1 MDGFKC
7 ETFLE
12 NFSDCSTT
20 GLDDRF
26 SSNVSPL
33 ECEHLNDDWTMP
45 FRVKEEEDEHL
56 EDNKILPE
64 LYSEHVT
71 HEDSRTFLC
80 SICKKNI
87 VRLSSTLTTR
97 RKRRRVD
104 EGPVLSSMTIC
115 QECIELDNEQLRD
128 MKYASEKSKR
138 AVRRQ
143 HAKKRVAESE
153 ALRKLKARQE
163 EIMEVSKDLP
173 ENERKKLQ
181 QMIRNRISAQQ
192 SRDRKKAHLMQVEA
206 EIQALKLENASLKT
220 KLNRVNTENKYLKNQ
235 LSRLYSSDD
244 SNLPNGLK
252 QSILGISAV
261 MCVVM
266 LTQLIPSTSIPTTR
280 MLTEL
285 PTSSPTTYNQLAIP
299 SESIEISEI
308 PEPLDTFYEISPI
321 IKQLPDISRDTILDI
336 RTKRL
341 ESLQSSSNLRSPAL
355 GSTDPCSRQL
365 LKGVKDSKT
374 LTTLYCPEVQSHW
387 GESIGGDLQFIQMLV
402 PLEALPSLTPAED
415 SRKYLVE
422 LMCKVGEVTLV
433 S

>member
-20 GLDDRF
+20 GLEDRF

-33 ECEHLNDDWTMP
+33 EYEELSDDWTMP
-45 FRVKEEEDEHL
+45 FTVQEEEDEVL
-56 EDNKILPE
+56 EDNKILPQ
-64 LYSEHVT
+64 LDSEHVT

-87 VRLSSTLTTR
+87 VRVSSCLATR
-97 RKRRRVD
+97 RKRRRVE

-115 QECIELDNEQLRD
+115 QQCIELDNEQLRD

-153 ALRKLKARQE
+153 ALKKLKAQQE

-220 KLNRVNTENKYLKNQ
+220 KLNRVNAENKYLKNQ

-244 SNLPNGLK
+244 SSLPNGLK
-252 QSILGISAV
+252 KSILGISAV

-266 LTQLIPSTSIPTTR
+266 LTQLIPSPSIPTTR
-280 MLTEL
+280 ILTEL
-285 PTSSPTTYNQLAIP
+285 PTSSPATYNQLAIS
-299 SESIEISEI
+299 SESAEISE
-308 PEPLDTFYEISPI
+308 PLGTFYEISPI
-321 IKQLPDISRDTILDI
+321 IKQLPDISSDSILDI

-341 ESLQSSSNLRSPAL
+341 ESLRSSSNLRSPAL
-355 GSTDPCSRQL
+355 GFTDPCSRQL
-365 LKGVKDSKT
+365 LKEMKDSKS

-387 GESIGGDLQFIQMLV
+387 SESIRSDLQFIQMLV
-402 PLEALPSLTPAED
+402 PLEALPSLTPAEE

>member
-20 GLDDRF
+20 GLEDRF

-33 ECEHLNDDWTMP
+33 EYEELSDDWTMP
-45 FRVKEEEDEHL
+45 FTVSEEEDEAL

-64 LYSEHVT
+64 LDSEHVT
-71 HEDSRTFLC
+71 HEESRTFLC

-87 VRLSSTLTTR
+87 VRVSNSLTTR

-153 ALRKLKARQE
+153 ALKKLKAQQE
-163 EIMEVSKDLP
+163 EIMQVSKDLP

-252 QSILGISAV
+252 KSILGISAV

-266 LTQLIPSTSIPTTR
+266 LTQFIPSPSIPTTR
-280 MLTEL
+280 ILTEL
-285 PTSSPTTYNQLAIP
+285 PPPTYNQLAIP
-299 SESIEISEI
+299 SESTDIS
-308 PEPLDTFYEISPI
+308 EPLDTFYEISPI
-321 IKQLPDISRDTILDI
+321 IKQLPDISSDTILDI
-336 RTKRL
+336 RSKRL
-341 ESLQSSSNLRSPAL
+341 ESLSSSSNLRSPAL

-365 LKGVKDSKT
+365 LKEVKDSKSI
-374 LTTLYCPEVQSHW
+374 TTLYCPEVQSHW
-387 GESIGGDLQFIQMLV
+387 SDSISSDLQFIQMLV